1 MKHVDDED
9 VERTLR
15 RYRPADPRPELRQC
29 VVEPRPSAAPW
40 AAVAA
45 ALLAA
50 VVLLKVGMAHE
61 INRLPADGVDLERE
75 SMERLTEAL
84 GGGTEAR
91 RAAQILMLQDAVR
104 QANAATS
111 EPRNVR

>member
-15 RYRPADPRPELRQC
+15 RYRPADPRPEFRQA
-29 VVEPRPSAAPW
+29 VVEPRPSAASW
-40 AAVAA
+40 AALAA
-45 ALLAA
+45 GLLAA

-61 INRLPADGVDLERE
+61 INRLPAESVDLERE

-84 GGGTEAR
+84 GGGMEAR
-91 RAAQILMLQDAVR
+91 RVAQILMLQDAVR
-104 QANAATS
+104 QANAAAS
-111 EPRNVR
+111 QQGSAR

>member
-15 RYRPADPRPELRQC
+15 RYRPADPRPEFRQA
-29 VVEPRPSAAPW
+29 VVESRPSGARW

-61 INRLPADGVDLERE
+61 ISRVPAERIDLEQE

-84 GGGTEAR
+84 GGDAYAR
-91 RAAQILMLQDAVR
+91 RAAQILVQQDAVR
-104 QANAATS
+104 QANVAASQQGS
-111 EPRNVR
+111 ER